1 MSRVNFIF
9 ILSFIFFNF
18 SFNNVFASS
27 EFSNDF
33 IEQAKKLGIT
43 IDKKSTQNKTSNNKN
58 IKILDN
64 KNFPSTNVQ
73 SLPEVPKP
81 QDSKQVKLSEV
92 PKPQDSK
99 QAKLPEVPK
108 PQDSKQVKL
117 PEVPNPQDSKQV
129 KLPEVLKPQ
138 DSKQAKL
145 PEVPKPQDSKQVKL
159 PEVPKSQDSKQVKL
173 PEVPKSQDSKQVKLP
188 EVPKPQDSKQVKLP
202 EVSKPQ
208 DSKQVKLP
216 EVSKS
221 KINKKEKLQQNKNT
235 IKSNKKLNQK
245 THLKNSKS
253 NIIKNDQV
261 NLVKKKVVPKKNNK
275 SISYF
280 PAPEEFIDNNDF
292 NEKNYMRRKPYNYDI
307 KPPKYLLDL
316 QKKGIKTN
324 IPKFMFKDE
333 LSKLLFVAVNDQNI
347 GAIKGLLLKGA
358 NINAQNKSNE
368 YTPLMYAVEN
378 SKTNSLRYLL
388 IRGANPNFVTSNKM
402 SALHLAAIMNNLKA
416 VRVLL
421 GSDFNMFLQDKYN
434 KTFFDYVQDEYKN
447 IVISDIFDTRKDADK
462 ALIDFCTLRSLEG
475 MKFAI
480 QNNANVNA
488 QNNNGDTP
496 LILAV
501 RYNNPKLVIY
511 LLSIGADQSIKNKYK
526 GDARAVAIQ
535 NKYGKI
541 LNILET
547 IKFNKD
553 LYTLGLSKN
562 MLHYKFTDSEQKQI
576 NRNNEEIK
584 IKNFNE
590 YPSQGVLGVISNKSK

>member
-1 MSRVNFIF
+1 MSKVNFIF

-43 IDKKSTQNKTSNNKN
+43 IDKKSTHNKTSNNKN

-64 KNFPSTNVQ
+64 KNFSSTNVQ

-81 QDSKQVKLSEV
+81 QDSKQVKL
-92 PKPQDSK
+92 
-99 QAKLPEVPK
+99 PEVPK
-108 PQDSKQVKL
+108 
-117 PEVPNPQDSKQV
+117 N
-129 KLPEVLKPQ
+129 
-138 DSKQAKL
+138 
-145 PEVPKPQDSKQVKL
+145 
-159 PEVPKSQDSKQVKL
+159 
-173 PEVPKSQDSKQVKLP
+173 
-188 EVPKPQDSKQVKLP
+188 
-202 EVSKPQ
+202 
-208 DSKQVKLP
+208 
-216 EVSKS
+216 

-245 THLKNSKS
+245 AHLKNSKN
-253 NIIKNDQV
+253 NITKNDKV
-261 NLVKKKVVPKKNNK
+261 NLVKKKVVHKKNKK

-378 SKTNSLRYLL
+378 GKTNSLRYLL
-388 IRGANPNFVTSNKM
+388 IRGANPNLITSNKM
-402 SALHLAAIMNNLKA
+402 FALHLAAIMNNLKT

-421 GSDFNMFLQDKYN
+421 RSDVNMFLQDKYN
-434 KTFFDYVQDEYKN
+434 KTFFDYVQEEHKN
-447 IVISDIFDTRKDADK
+447 IVISDIFDIRKDADK

-480 QNNANVNA
+480 KNNANVNA

-511 LLSIGADQSIKNKYK
+511 LLSIGADHQLRINIKVMQRRLLYK
-526 GDARAVAIQ
+526 INTV
-535 NKYGKI
+535 
-541 LNILET
+541 
-547 IKFNKD
+547 KF
-553 LYTLGLSKN
+553 
-562 MLHYKFTDSEQKQI
+562 
-576 NRNNEEIK
+576 
-584 IKNFNE
+584 
-590 YPSQGVLGVISNKSK
+590 

>member
-18 SFNNVFASS
+18 RFNNVFASS

-43 IDKKSTQNKTSNNKN
+43 IDKKSTHNKTSNNKN

-81 QDSKQVKLSEV
+81 QDSKQVKL
-92 PKPQDSK
+92 
-99 QAKLPEVPK
+99 
-108 PQDSKQVKL
+108 
-117 PEVPNPQDSKQV
+117 
-129 KLPEVLKPQ
+129 PEVLKPQ
-138 DSKQAKL
+138 DN
-145 PEVPKPQDSKQVKL
+145 
-159 PEVPKSQDSKQVKL
+159 
-173 PEVPKSQDSKQVKLP
+173 KQVKLP
-188 EVPKPQDSKQVKLP
+188 EVPKPQDNKQVKLP
-202 EVSKPQ
+202 ELPKPE

-216 EVSKS
+216 EVPKN

-245 THLKNSKS
+245 AHLKNSKN
-253 NIIKNDQV
+253 NITKNDKV
-261 NLVKKKVVPKKNNK
+261 NLVKKKVVPKKNKK

-280 PAPEEFIDNNDF
+280 PAPEEFINNNDF

-307 KPPKYLLDL
+307 KPPQYFLDL

-347 GAIKGLLLKGA
+347 RAIKGLLLKGA

-368 YTPLMYAVEN
+368 YTPLMYAIEN
-378 SKTNSLRYLL
+378 GKINSLRYLL
-388 IRGANPNFVTSNKM
+388 IRGANPNLITSNKM
-402 SALHLAAIMNNLKA
+402 SALHLASIMNNLKA

-421 GSDFNMFLQDKYN
+421 GSDVNMFLQDKYN
-434 KTFFDYVQDEYKN
+434 KTFFDYVQDEHKN

-475 MKFAI
+475 IKFAI

-526 GDARAVAIQ
+526 GDARAVAVQ
-535 NKYGKI
+535 NKYSKI

-547 IKFNKD
+547 VKFNKD
-553 LYTLGLSKN
+553 LYKLELSKN
-562 MLHYKFTDSEQKQI
+562 MIPYKFTDSEQKQI
-576 NRNNEEIK
+576 NKNNEEIK

-590 YPSQGVLGVISNKSK
+590 YPSQGVLGFISNKSK